1 MVKLS
6 KMELWMDYIQ
16 KIILPSV
23 GATIRM
29 TMISMVLAC
38 IFGFVLAIILV
49 LYGPN
54 NGLKPRPKVYKI
66 LDFLINIIRAFPIII
81 LIVAISPITKILVGT
96 TIGEKAAIF
105 PLTIAA
111 IPFIARV
118 IENCLLEVDKQ
129 LIEVAKSFG
138 ATNIQ
143 IIVHYMIKESLPAI
157 LSGITLCTIN
167 FLTASTL
174 PGAVGAGGLGSVAL
188 NYGYQSFNNFILYFS
203 VFIILILVE
212 AIQLTGNFVYKKL
225 K

>member
-1 MVKLS
+1 MDKFS
-6 KMELWMDYIQ
+6 LWLDYTE
-16 KIILPSV
+16 KIILPSI

-29 TMISMVLAC
+29 TLISMILAC
-38 IFGFVLAIILV
+38 IFGVLLSFMLI

-54 NGLKPRPKVYKI
+54 NDLKPRPKLYKI
-66 LDFLINIIRAFPIII
+66 LDFFINLIRSFPIII
-81 LIVAISPITKILVGT
+81 LIVAISPITKLLVGT

-111 IPFIARV
+111 IPFIARI

-138 ATNIQ
+138 ATNFQ
-143 IIVHYMIKESLPAI
+143 IIVHYMFKESLPAI

-174 PGAVGAGGLGSVAL
+174 AGAVGAGGLGAVAL

-203 VFIILILVE
+203 VFILLILVE
-212 AIQLTGNFVYKKL
+212 IIQITGNFVYKKM